1 MNFKTL
7 PGCLRVAVMFGL
19 AAATH
24 SIPYARAATSGANG
38 THDPSRIVE
47 SDGKFYFCSTGGNC
61 ASSVDGLKWSDA
73 PLRIPIPAWAG
84 TYTEVTGYSGNQGIW
99 APDLIYANGK
109 YYIYYSF
116 CGKPASKAPCVIG
129 LYTTPTLDANAM
141 SFRLTDEG
149 KVVNSPPNTTS
160 YQFSTI
166 DPAPVVDA
174 KGELWS
180 AWGSGYG
187 KDASLPQIFVTRLT
201 AIGLPLTSDP
211 GYKPPMTLGYGI
223 QPGRIEG
230 SYLHYHAGY
239 YYLWWNSGSCC
250 SGSNSTYTM
259 HVARSTTVS
268 GPYTEKGSSWFASSG
283 SMHGPG
289 HIGIYSACGVERFTY
304 HYYPDS
310 GGSVLG
316 ENELSWGAD
325 GWPAPGVESTTAL
338 KPCGT
343 GSDGMG
349 GGGAGGNSNM
359 GGSSSIGG
367 SSDHSS
373 GGAAGTGAQGGTST
387 QGGTSA
393 VAGSTNSTPSDAAPE
408 RAASDDAGCSCSLP
422 TAPGEHHSFWPLLLA
437 SAALLSAVR
446 RKRS

>member
-73 PLRIPIPAWAG
+73 PLRIPIPAWAE

-99 APDLIYANGK
+99 APDLIDANGK

-129 LYTTPTLDANAM
+129 LYTTPTLDANST

-149 KVVNSPPNTTS
+149 EVVNSPPNTTS

-166 DPAPVVDA
+166 DPAPLVDA

-201 AIGLPLTSDP
+201 ATGLPLTSDP
-211 GYKPPMTLGYGI
+211 GYKPSKRTPAKGFWALATTPYWPCRMETTTS
-223 QPGRIEG
+223 RIID
-230 SYLHYHAGY
+230 SRSQVVTAPIAKCA
-239 YYLWWNSGSCC
+239 WIA
-250 SGSNSTYTM
+250 SNSTPT
-259 HVARSTTVS
+259 ARSN
-268 GPYTEKGSSWFASSG
+268 
-283 SMHGPG
+283 
-289 HIGIYSACGVERFTY
+289 R
-304 HYYPDS
+304 
-310 GGSVLG
+310 
-316 ENELSWGAD
+316 
-325 GWPAPGVESTTAL
+325 
-338 KPCGT
+338 
-343 GSDGMG
+343 
-349 GGGAGGNSNM
+349 
-359 GGSSSIGG
+359 
-367 SSDHSS
+367 
-373 GGAAGTGAQGGTST
+373 
-387 QGGTSA
+387 
-393 VAGSTNSTPSDAAPE
+393 
-408 RAASDDAGCSCSLP
+408 
-422 TAPGEHHSFWPLLLA
+422 
-437 SAALLSAVR
+437 
-446 RKRS
+446 